1 MRPARLR
8 GDMGEQSNIKHK
20 VEAKNPALWKNG
32 HPAGPGEPMVRPA
45 TFYIPF
51 RWGGKGLC
59 GRYGL
64 SDTYLTYA
72 SEDQAETRA
81 SEERIREA

>member
-1 MRPARLR
+1 
-8 GDMGEQSNIKHK
+8 MGEQSNIKHK
-20 VEAKNPALWKNG
+20 VEAKNPALWKTG
-32 HPAGPGEPMVRPA
+32 TQQGRGSQWCDPLPSISPTDE
-45 TFYIPF
+45 
-51 RWGGKGLC
+51 GGKGLC